1 MHFRW
6 TVTRCQRYRVLE
18 ICSHEMWRAQ
28 PTGFDELGFSAK
40 KTFTVRCMGHLY
52 MLMCQQLTAFKGMD
66 VSFRT
71 MTTFSI
77 MSLF

>member
-6 TVTRCQRYRVLE
+6 TVTCCQRYRVLE
-18 ICSHEMWRAQ
+18 ICSHEMWQAQ
-28 PTGFDELGFSAK
+28 PPGFDKFSAK
-40 KTFTVRCMGHLY
+40 KTLRVRCTGHLY
-52 MLMCQQLTAFKGMD
+52 MSTCQKLTVFKEKDASSG
-66 VSFRT
+66 R